1 MSANSTP
8 SKKMTEQST
17 SPTSPDTS
25 VLANMIAIM
34 ASALSNM
41 IGVGENTEESYL
53 DVKPPRSLILEE
65 SPDNSPDNT
74 NDNTHKRSLTLH
86 DVKMAIT
93 PLEGSKV
100 KRLPHAILDESP
112 ISVKFDIDDS
122 PSGSQESLDKLAVPV
137 SSLSIDG

>member
-41 IGVGENTEESYL
+41 IGAGENTEESYL
-53 DVKPPRSLILEE
+53 DVKPPRGLILEE

-74 NDNTHKRSLTLH
+74 NITQDRSLTLH
-86 DVKMAIT
+86 DAKMVST
-93 PLEGSKV
+93 PIDGLKLKPS
-100 KRLPHAILDESP
+100 IFDESP
-112 ISVKFDIDDS
+112 IPVTFEVDDS
-122 PSGSQESLDKLAVPV
+122 PSGSQEGLVKLAV
-137 SSLSIDG
+137 